1 MYYKQNER
9 SIISLLVLSDVCHLV
24 FEFMHPVLLNGNMDS
39 LPEIIRVGYTQTVE
53 KIKIPS

>member
-9 SIISLLVLSDVCHLV
+9 SIIPLLVLSDVCNLV
-24 FEFMHPVLLNGNMDS
+24 FEFLHPVLLNGNMDF
-39 LPEIIRVGYTQTVE
+39 LPEIIRVGHTQTVE